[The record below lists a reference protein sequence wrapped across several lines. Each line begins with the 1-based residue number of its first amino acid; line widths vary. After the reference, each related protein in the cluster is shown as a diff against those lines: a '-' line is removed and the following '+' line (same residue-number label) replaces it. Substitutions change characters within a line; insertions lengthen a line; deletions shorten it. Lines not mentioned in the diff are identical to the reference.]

1 MKNLWSDADAKAALS
16 AWGPDADL
24 ALQVHG
30 TRLLGGVREL
40 VLHGGGNTSVKTT
53 ATDLTGE
60 SVEVLRVKGS
70 GWDLAAIEPAGM
82 PALRLAPLRR
92 LAEKDR
98 LTDAE
103 LVSAACSAMLD
114 AAAPNPSVEMLLHA
128 FLPARFIDHT
138 HANAVLALTN
148 QENWEKACREAFGD
162 RLAIVPYAMSGFAL
176 AQSARKAIEAMP
188 DAEGLVL
195 LRHGLFTFG
204 DGAKQAYDRMIEF
217 VTLAEQVIAKAGR
230 KTFAPALLPTPLATL
245 AQVAPIIRGATA
257 HLADPEENLHKP
269 FILDFR
275 GGPEVLAFVNG
286 AELARYAGQG
296 PGTPDFVIRSK
307 RLPLILPAPQADK
320 LDDFRAAARA
330 EVEKYVEDHEAYF
343 ARNNARHGGTKAKLD
358 PMPRVAMVPGLGIF
372 GLGRTRK
379 EAAMAADFALAN
391 VDIVTAAEGLGQ
403 SLSVSEEDAFD
414 IEYWSLEQ
422 AKLGKDAGLPLQ
434 GHVAVVTGGGSGIG
448 AACAR
453 AFAAQGCA
461 VAVLDL
467 DPRAAEA
474 VAAGIGGLGLGCDVT
489 DPQAVGAA
497 IAATCEAFGGVD
509 ILVSNAGAAWQGRIG
524 EVDEAVLRKSFE
536 LNFWSHQTVSRLAVA
551 VMTAQGIGG
560 CLLYNTSK
568 QALNPGKNFGPYGLP
583 KAATLFL
590 MKQYALDHG
599 RDGIRANAVNADRIR
614 SGLLTP
620 EMIASRAKARG
631 LTEKDYMGGNLLGLE
646 VTAEDVAQAFVHL
659 ALARKTTAATVTVDG
674 GNIEASLR

>member
-1 MKNLWSDADAKAALS
+1 MENRWSPAEADAALES
-16 AWGPDADL
+16 WGPDGDL
-24 ALQVHG
+24 ARQVYA
-30 TRLLGGVREL
+30 TRLLGADKTL
-40 VLHGGGNTSVKTT
+40 VLHGGGNTSVKTIVR
-53 ATDLTGE
+53 DLFGE
-60 SVEVLRVKGS
+60 AVEVLRVKGS
-70 GWDLAAIEPAGM
+70 GWDLARIEPAGM

-92 LAEKDR
+92 LAE
-98 LTDAE
+98 LESLSDAD
-103 LVSAACSAMLD
+103 LVSAGRAALLD
-114 AAAPNPSVEMLLHA
+114 AAAPSPSVEMLLHA

-148 QENWEKACREAFGD
+148 QENWESACREAFGD

-176 AQSARKAIEAMP
+176 AKAAKAAIDAKP

-195 LRHGLFTFG
+195 LRHGIFTFG
-204 DGAKQAYDRMIEF
+204 ATAEEAYGRMVEF
-217 VTLAEQVIAKAGR
+217 VSRAEATIAKAGR
-230 KTFAPALLPTPLATL
+230 KVFAPAALPAAIASLAE
-245 AQVAPIIRGATA
+245 VAPIVRGATA
-257 HLADPEENLHKP
+257 LPVDEEDGFHQP

-275 GGPEVLAFVNG
+275 GGPEVRAFVDG
-286 AELARYAGQG
+286 AELARYAGEG
-296 PGTPDFVIRSK
+296 PGTPDFVIRTK
-307 RLPLILPAPQADK
+307 RLPLILPAPEAGKLGEFKAATVAAVERYVAD
-320 LDDFRAAARA
+320 
-330 EVEKYVEDHEAYF
+330 YGAYF
-343 ARNNARHGGTKAKLD
+343 ARNNARHGGAKTELD
-358 PMPRVAMVPGLGIF
+358 PMPRIVMVPGLGLF
-372 GLGRTRK
+372 GLGRTKR

-391 VDIVTAAEGLGQ
+391 VDIVSAAEGLGR

-422 AKLGKDAGLPLQ
+422 AKLGKDAGKPLQ
-434 GHVAVVTGGGSGIG
+434 GHVAVVTGGASGIG
-448 AACAR
+448 AATAK
-453 AFAAQGCA
+453 AFADQGCA

-467 DPRAAEA
+467 NPEAAA
-474 VAAGIGGLGLGCDVT
+474 ATAAGIGGLGVGCDVT
-489 DPQAVGAA
+489 DAGAVKAA
-497 IAATCEAFGGVD
+497 FDAAVAAFGGVD

-536 LNFWSHQTVSRLAVA
+536 LNFWSHQTVSRHAVA
-551 VMTAQGIGG
+551 IMTAQGTGG

-614 SGLLTP
+614 SGLLTA
-620 EMIASRAKARG
+620 EMIASRSKARG
-631 LTEKDYMGGNLLGLE
+631 VSEKDYMAGNLLALE
-646 VTAEDVAQAFVHL
+646 VSAEDVAQAFVHL